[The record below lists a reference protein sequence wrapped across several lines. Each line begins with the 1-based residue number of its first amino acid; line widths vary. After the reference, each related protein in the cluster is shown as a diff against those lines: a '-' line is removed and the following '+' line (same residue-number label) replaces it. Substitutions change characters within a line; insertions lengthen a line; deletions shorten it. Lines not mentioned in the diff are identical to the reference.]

1 MKKGT
6 KTSSWNAHN
15 FPAMAFKKVV
25 VPPYRPKVLKEEHG
39 SSSQKGRTNMVK
51 KWQIQIEYELTW
63 LTETNRN
70 KQTMIRSLFETIC
83 YRIILQL
90 N

>member
-51 KWQIQIEYELTW
+51 K
-63 LTETNRN
+63 
-70 KQTMIRSLFETIC
+70 
-83 YRIILQL
+83 
-90 N
+90 